1 MKSLF
6 YSLSDIVV
14 SAAVSFCD
22 GGGRDYKIAE
32 GKGFFYKIFDQG
44 I

>member
-6 YSLSDIVV
+6 YSLYDIVLSLEV

-32 GKGFFYKIFDQG
+32 GKKQNI
-44 I
+44 